1 MARVLERVM
10 SREVGGMMEGVQRV
24 AGVAQAGGEGFA
36 LAGDGVRVDF
46 STGLRGGIGDSGNET
61 ADDGGGN
68 DGQDGAGRG
77 KGGAGNEEERLRK
90 ELRNFLFNIVGDVSS
105 GVSTASSWNLARQG
119 PKKRPT
125 DASLAAE
132 KFNEVARWGLFD
144 CSTVGMLGG
153 GWPQEL
159 FK

>member
-1 MARVLERVM
+1 
-10 SREVGGMMEGVQRV
+10 MMEGVQRV

-77 KGGAGNEEERLRK
+77 EGGVK
-90 ELRNFLFNIVGDVSS
+90 
-105 GVSTASSWNLARQG
+105 
-119 PKKRPT
+119 
-125 DASLAAE
+125 
-132 KFNEVARWGLFD
+132 
-144 CSTVGMLGG
+144 
-153 GWPQEL
+153 
-159 FK
+159 

>member
-77 KGGAGNEEERLRK
+77 KVWPKA
-90 ELRNFLFNIVGDVSS
+90 
-105 GVSTASSWNLARQG
+105 ASVRWPWPWPWAMAMALG
-119 PKKRPT
+119 PW
-125 DASLAAE
+125 SL
-132 KFNEVARWGLFD
+132 VHG
-144 CSTVGMLGG
+144 S
-153 GWPQEL
+153 
-159 FK
+159 

>member
-1 MARVLERVM
+1 
-10 SREVGGMMEGVQRV
+10 MEGVQRV

-77 KGGAGNEEERLRK
+77 EGGEVNEEVLLQQ
-90 ELRNFLFNIVGDVSS
+90 ELRSFRG
-105 GVSTASSWNLARQG
+105 R
-119 PKKRPT
+119 
-125 DASLAAE
+125 
-132 KFNEVARWGLFD
+132 GL
-144 CSTVGMLGG
+144 CRGRGRGG
-153 GWPQEL
+153 GQVAVEAIGLRGTVPLSL
-159 FK
+159 FHGRP

>member
-77 KGGAGNEEERLRK
+77 EGGEVNEEGLLQQ
-90 ELRNFLFNIVGDVSS
+90 ELRSFRGRGLCRGRDYQDQGDD
-105 GVSTASSWNLARQG
+105 TASTLSGEDLATATVVSQALTLVVDPDKNLVFTVFKMSRQ
-119 PKKRPT
+119 
-125 DASLAAE
+125 A
-132 KFNEVARWGLFD
+132 
-144 CSTVGMLGG
+144 
-153 GWPQEL
+153 
-159 FK
+159 

>member
-1 MARVLERVM
+1 
-10 SREVGGMMEGVQRV
+10 MMEGVQRV

-77 KGGAGNEEERLRK
+77 KGGAGNEEVLLRQGWCRGRGRGGGRVAVEAIGLRGTWGEDYMVPLLYSMGGRDYTVYLGLIPRLR
-90 ELRNFLFNIVGDVSS
+90 
-105 GVSTASSWNLARQG
+105 A
-119 PKKRPT
+119 
-125 DASLAAE
+125 
-132 KFNEVARWGLFD
+132 
-144 CSTVGMLGG
+144 
-153 GWPQEL
+153 
-159 FK
+159 

>member
-1 MARVLERVM
+1 MASVRERVM

-77 KGGAGNEEERLRK
+77 KGGAGNEE
-90 ELRNFLFNIVGDVSS
+90 
-105 GVSTASSWNLARQG
+105 
-119 PKKRPT
+119 
-125 DASLAAE
+125 
-132 KFNEVARWGLFD
+132 
-144 CSTVGMLGG
+144 MLHRHGRCRGRGRGRGRVEGG
-153 GWPQEL
+153 SDRT
-159 FK
+159 